1 MNLLKYEKYYWNRG
15 IKLIAGIDEAG
26 RGPLAGPVV
35 AASVIIDN
43 EFDLTDINDS
53 KKLSPKK
60 REKLYHKIIQNAIDV
75 SIGIAHEYEID
86 KLNILNATFLAMK
99 RAVGNMK
106 KRPEQLLIDGPHTDI
121 KLIPV
126 KNIIS
131 GDSKSASIAAASII
145 AKVTRDS
152 IMKEYDKIY
161 TRYNFKQHKG
171 YGTKMHIENLIE
183 YKASPIHRKSFK
195 IVKSNMPTISYYI
208 ENNLFTEVGSN
219 YIGANYIRNQYS
231 VINKNIQ
238 LEQLDDVVDYLLIKN
253 DEHLFLKIITLYN
266 GEKFSLGNIAIS
278 EIEQYLIHLEDY
290 LIKKELKK
298 DFIFNVISIEFIK
311 NKKPIINIIHSDIAH

>member
-1 MNLLKYEKYYWNRG
+1 MNLLKYEKFYWNQG
-15 IKLIAGIDEAG
+15 VELIAGIDEAG

-35 AASVIIDN
+35 AASVIIDDD
-43 EFDLTDINDS
+43 FDLTDIYDS

-60 REKLYHKIIQNAIDV
+60 REKLYHKV
-75 SIGIAHEYEID
+75 
-86 KLNILNATFLAMK
+86 NILNATFLAMK

-161 TRYNFKQHKG
+161 TQYNFKQHKG
-171 YGTKMHIENLIE
+171 YGTKMHIENLILQMVL
-183 YKASPIHRKSFK
+183 SIDQSKS
-195 IVKSNMPTISYYI
+195 
-208 ENNLFTEVGSN
+208 
-219 YIGANYIRNQYS
+219 
-231 VINKNIQ
+231 
-238 LEQLDDVVDYLLIKN
+238 LLIM
-253 DEHLFLKIITLYN
+253 I
-266 GEKFSLGNIAIS
+266 
-278 EIEQYLIHLEDY
+278 
-290 LIKKELKK
+290 
-298 DFIFNVISIEFIK
+298 
-311 NKKPIINIIHSDIAH
+311 

>member
-1 MNLLKYEKYYWNRG
+1 
-15 IKLIAGIDEAG
+15 
-26 RGPLAGPVV
+26 
-35 AASVIIDN
+35 
-43 EFDLTDINDS
+43 
-53 KKLSPKK
+53 
-60 REKLYHKIIQNAIDV
+60 
-75 SIGIAHEYEID
+75 
-86 KLNILNATFLAMK
+86 MK

-145 AKVTRDS
+145 AKVTRDT

-161 TRYNFKQHKG
+161 TQYNFKQHKG
-171 YGTKMHIENLIE
+171 YGTKMHIENLIK

-219 YIGANYIRNQYS
+219 YVGGNYIRNQYS

-238 LEQLDDVVDYLLIKN
+238 LEQLDDVVDYLLI
-253 DEHLFLKIITLYN
+253 
-266 GEKFSLGNIAIS
+266 
-278 EIEQYLIHLEDY
+278 
-290 LIKKELKK
+290 
-298 DFIFNVISIEFIK
+298 
-311 NKKPIINIIHSDIAH
+311 